1 MAGHRATGL
10 LLALAAAGV
19 LLSACA
25 TPDPG
30 APPVEAAPAES
41 QPPAAAASISVE
53 SGGAAATPP
62 ATVFPEVAGPQPL
75 AIEPLSELVPGAT
88 EFLESRERQWAFA
101 VYLPERNAI
110 YHANGDQPF
119 PMASVVKVVI
129 MLAFLDQRL
138 AGGTPLAEADLDL
151 LQWMVTESDNWAAE
165 RLWYEIGGDSAIA
178 AFTEKHSLTGIDVEG
193 APGWGDVTATAIG
206 LTRLFALLYEE
217 SFLDEPSRSLAAD
230 LLAAVIEEQQ
240 WGASA
245 AFPPWAPAGTFGTK
259 NGWYPALTGWR
270 VNSVAMQLG
279 GSSEPMVLAGLTR
292 NQESFEYA
300 VETIERVAQRIGSAV
315 YGIPIEPLPPGEPD
329 GFVTVSEVYSAPGAG
344 LLTSQ
349 GECTQS
355 RVAPREGAYA
365 CQVAGQ
371 TFDPC
376 VDASEGLGIV
386 CGARPGNLSGAFVV
400 RALAATGDPLPANA
414 AGPWLIQLEGGAY
427 CQPPAV
433 APPFN
438 VDGDRVTYECA
449 DGRLILGPLQMSRV
463 WWGYAIDAVTGEGT
477 QTRVAKAWY

>member
-1 MAGHRATGL
+1 MAGHPATGL
-10 LLALAAAGV
+10 LLALAAAGI

-25 TPDPG
+25 RPEPG
-30 APPVEAAPAES
+30 APLAEAAPAES
-41 QPPAAAASISVE
+41 HSPVPAASTATAPST
-53 SGGAAATPP
+53 AATPS
-62 ATVFPEVAGPQPL
+62 AAVFAEIDGPPPL
-75 AIEPLSELVPGAT
+75 AIEPLSTLVPGAA

-101 VYLPERNAI
+101 VYLPERYTV
-110 YHANGDQPF
+110 YHVNGDQPF

-129 MLAFLDQRL
+129 MLTFLEQRL
-138 AGGTPLAEADLDL
+138 ANAAPLTEGDLDL
-151 LQWMVTESDNWAAE
+151 LEWMVTESDNWAAE
-165 RLWYEIGGDSAIA
+165 QLWFEIGGDSAIA
-178 AFTEKHSLTGIDVEG
+178 AFTEEHSLAGIDVEG

-217 SFLDEPSRSLAAD
+217 TFLDEPSRSLAAS
-230 LLAAVIEEQQ
+230 LLAAVIAEQQ

-245 AFPPWAPAGTFGTK
+245 AFPSWAPAGTFGTK

-279 GSSEPMVLAGLTR
+279 GSFEPMVLAGLTR

-329 GFVTVSEVYSAPGAG
+329 GFVTVSEAYSAPGAG

-349 GECTQS
+349 GECS
-355 RVAPREGAYA
+355 HSVVAPREGAYA
-365 CQVAGQ
+365 CQVNGQ

-376 VDASEGLGIV
+376 VDASEGFGIV
-386 CGARPGNLSGAFVV
+386 CGARPGNLSQAFVV
-400 RALAATGDPLPANA
+400 RASATDLDPLPANA
-414 AGPWLIQLEGGAY
+414 AGPWLIQLEGGAF
-427 CQPPAV
+427 CEPPSAM
-433 APPFN
+433 APLN
-438 VDGDRVTYECA
+438 VDGDRISFECA

-463 WWGYAIDAVTGEGT
+463 WWGYAVDPATGEGT